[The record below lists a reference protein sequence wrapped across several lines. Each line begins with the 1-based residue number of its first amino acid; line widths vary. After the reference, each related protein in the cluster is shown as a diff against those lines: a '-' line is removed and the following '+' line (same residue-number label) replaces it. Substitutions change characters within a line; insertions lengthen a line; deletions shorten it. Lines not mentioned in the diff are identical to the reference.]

1 MTGMREGLLW
11 FDDDPKRDLA
21 QKVGR
26 AVRRYRQ
33 KFGRPPNV
41 CYVHPSLLN
50 GRARHIS
57 GVRVLPLPSVLR
69 HHFWV
74 GEEEVNGQNRGQS
87 ARPREDRERSPAP
100 GSPA

>member
-1 MTGMREGLLW
+1 MPGMKEGLLW

-26 AVRRYRQ
+26 AARRYRQ

-41 CYVHPSLLN
+41 CYVHPSLLE
-50 GRARHIS
+50 GRARRVN
-57 GVRVLPLPSVLR
+57 GVHVLPLPSVLR

-74 GEEEVNGQNRGQS
+74 GEEEVN
-87 ARPREDRERSPAP
+87 
-100 GSPA
+100 